1 MVPVTDRP
9 WGVPPPLDVAFA
21 SERFVDAFRI
31 AARMHAGHDRWDPSI
46 PFVSHLLGTC
56 AIALEHGASE
66 DQAIAAL
73 FHDAI
78 EDVQPT
84 DVVRATIRGFGDDV
98 LRIVEACTDCDE
110 HPSPPWRECK
120 ERYLAAVTGHDG
132 VSLLVSASDKLHN
145 ARRLVELLRR
155 DGPTAWDRFEGGG
168 ADRLWYYRAL
178 VTAYRANPGHHVALI
193 DELDLTVT
201 EMERIG
207 AGA

>member
-1 MVPVTDRP
+1 
-9 WGVPPPLDVAFA
+9 
-21 SERFVDAFRI
+21 
-31 AARMHAGHDRWDPSI
+31 MHAGHDRWDPSI

-78 EDVQPT
+78 EDVEPT
-84 DVVRATIRGFGDDV
+84 DEVRATIRRFGDDV

-110 HPSPPWRECK
+110 HPAPPWRECK
-120 ERYLAAVTGHDG
+120 ERYLAAVHGHDG

-145 ARRLVELLRR
+145 ARRLVELLHR
-155 DGPTAWDRFEGGG
+155 DGPAAWDRFEGGG

-178 VTAYRANPGHHVALI
+178 VTAYRANPEHHVALI
-193 DELDLTVT
+193 DELDRTVT

-207 AGA
+207 AGG